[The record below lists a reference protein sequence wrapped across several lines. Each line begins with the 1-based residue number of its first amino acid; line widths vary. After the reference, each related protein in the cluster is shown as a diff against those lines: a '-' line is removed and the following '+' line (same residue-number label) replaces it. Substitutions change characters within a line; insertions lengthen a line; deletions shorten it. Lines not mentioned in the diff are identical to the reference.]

1 MTQIDD
7 SRLEGVRLALRLAQ
21 PSDAAYIYG
30 LRIDPSYNRYLSEV
44 TGTLQDQED
53 WLRRYKEREASG
65 SEYYYVIERRAD
77 AQPCGLVRLYD
88 FEADHFRW
96 GSWILDQHKPAKA
109 ALESAFLIYE
119 QGFERLGLQKSF
131 FDVRKDNERTLAFH
145 SRFGAVETGRNDLDV
160 FFKYTRAQFDA
171 HKANHL
177 EVLQKN

>member
-1 MTQIDD
+1 M
-7 SRLEGVRLALRLAQ
+7 
-21 PSDAAYIYG
+21 
-30 LRIDPSYNRYLSEV
+30 
-44 TGTLQDQED
+44 
-53 WLRRYKEREASG
+53 
-65 SEYYYVIERRAD
+65 
-77 AQPCGLVRLYD
+77 RLYD

-160 FFKYTRAQFDA
+160 FFKYTRAQFDGYFA
-171 HKANHL
+171 ICVDGL
-177 EVLQKN
+177 ELGHASTAPDVVV

>member
-30 LRIDPSYNRYLSEV
+30 LRIDPSYNRYLSKV
-44 TGTLQDQED
+44 TGTVQDQED
-53 WLRRYKEREASG
+53 WLRRYKERENSG
-65 SEYYYVIERRAD
+65 SEYYYVIERQAD

-109 ALESAFLIYE
+109 ALESAFLIYV
-119 QGFERLGLQKSF
+119 QGFERLGLQKSL

-160 FFKYTRAQFDA
+160 FFEYTRAQFDA
-171 HKANHL
+171 DKANHL